1 MNYIM
6 HCKIKRDNHRVTRYL
21 KLQRYPGIKQNNKN
35 LQITKNKQVHITI
48 DTEFITLFENIS

>member
-1 MNYIM
+1 M
-6 HCKIKRDNHRVTRYL
+6 HCKIKRDNHRVTGYL